1 MKQAQRNGYAIIL
14 AVAAVALVGAAVFVL
29 ADTSDTLMFDSD
41 LAYLQACNQN
51 LSASALA
58 WARQNQDKL
67 RDSGRSEGIQLDVER
82 LGIAAGNLNV
92 APLKAREKGLSV
104 QIDTQCGRN
113 KMKLERTCNY
123 LVTTR

>member
-41 LAYLQACNQN
+41 LAYLQACNRN

-58 WARQNQDKL
+58 WASQNQDKL

-82 LGIAAGNLNV
+82 LEIPAGNLNV

>member
-1 MKQAQRNGYAIIL
+1 MKQAQRSGYAIIL

-29 ADTSDTLMFDSD
+29 ADTSDTLMFESNIT
-41 LAYLQACNQN
+41 YLQACNRN

-67 RDSGRSEGIQLDVER
+67 RDSGPSEGIQLDVER
-82 LGIAAGNLNV
+82 LEIPAGNLKV
-92 APLKAREKGLSV
+92 APLKARGKGLRV

-113 KMKLERTCNY
+113 KLKLKRTCNY
-123 LVTTR
+123 LITTR

>member
-1 MKQAQRNGYAIIL
+1 MKQAERNGFAIIL
-14 AVAAVALVGAAVFVL
+14 AVAAVALVGAAVLLL
-29 ADTSDTLMFDSD
+29 ADMSDTLMFDSD
-41 LAYLQACNQN
+41 LAYLQACNRN

-67 RDSGRSEGIQLDVER
+67 RDSGPSERIQLDVER
-82 LGIAAGNLNV
+82 LGIPAGNLNV
-92 APLKAREKGLSV
+92 APLKDREKVLRV